1 MCYLTEK
8 LYINLL
14 QILIM
19 LKNQRN
25 CILHL
30 FPGRVLECFRF
41 SFHLLQSISYKMLL
55 SETITQFS
63 TIKKKQQGR
72 VI

>member
-1 MCYLTEK
+1 
-8 LYINLL
+8 
-14 QILIM
+14 M
-19 LKNQRN
+19 LKNQHN
-25 CILHL
+25 CIIHL

-63 TIKKKQQGR
+63 TIKKKTARKSDMIGR
-72 VI
+72 KKYVLLK